1 MLWPWAGAR
10 SISVTFSSYKP
21 GIWLTDALNAILD
34 ASRDAVI
41 ANFRGNGNNPIS
53 KNLKYIFGSITLTLV
68 PGSSL
73 TWREW
78 GLALTAFT
86 GLFNQYEY
94 TGFSF
99 TVNVAYRPAGSG
111 FLSGGTPPTPQTTPQ
126 AA

>member
-1 MLWPWAGAR
+1 M
-10 SISVTFSSYKP
+10 TFFNYKP

-34 ASRDAVI
+34 ASRDVAI

-73 TWREW
+73 TWSEW
-78 GLALTAFT
+78 GLALSAFT

-99 TVNVAYRPAGSG
+99 TLTVAHSPAGSG
-111 FLSGGTPPTPQTTPQ
+111 FLRGGTPSTPQTTPQ